1 MKKSILS
8 GFIAVLCLS
17 ASCGSDN
24 ENPFGKA
31 KWTGTSE
38 KVLYSDFLPQF
49 IISADM
55 SFEDETSRASL
66 LFGGNDP
73 RLMDADLNIMGVA
86 NGKDESFV
94 RVELDRKNML
104 INVYR
109 TGYTKADKPGK
120 VFQSLEIA
128 DSLLVADTWN
138 LSVTATYS
146 QLRIRLNGNNIGQ
159 VNVGPLGQGGDDIAY
174 PQLSDAGWM
183 VEKGHKAD
191 LN

>member
-8 GFIAVLCLS
+8 GLIAVLCLS

-49 IISADM
+49 TISADM

-94 RVELDRKNML
+94 RVELDRKNKL

-159 VNVGPLGQGGDDIAY
+159 VNVGPLGHGGDYIAY
-174 PQLSDAGWM
+174 PQLSDA
-183 VEKGHKAD
+183 
-191 LN
+191 